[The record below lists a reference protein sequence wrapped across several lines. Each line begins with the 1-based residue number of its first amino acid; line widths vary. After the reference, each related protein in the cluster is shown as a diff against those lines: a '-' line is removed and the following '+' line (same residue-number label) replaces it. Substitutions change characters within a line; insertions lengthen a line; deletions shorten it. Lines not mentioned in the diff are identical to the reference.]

1 MRGIKT
7 LSRPF
12 RFHQENVPTSPNP
25 QFCQIG
31 RHNYTQNWPISF
43 WSQDIK
49 RISQMF
55 PSRTWENNIWLKWRN
70 ISLRNS
76 ENVSE
81 RILSVGSTSICIG
94 STQRWLSTA
103 LRIHLKKKKKHD
115 FTGSFC
121 GWYIQCSAVSLQLDK
136 WPSRFEEYDRD
147 HNLLINLLLH
157 CQQRSLFR

>member
-76 ENVSE
+76 ENVRRE
-81 RILSVGSTSICIG
+81 GADIE
-94 STQRWLSTA
+94 RWL
-103 LRIHLKKKKKHD
+103 HLHWIYSKVTVNSAPNTLEEEEKTWFHGILLWLVHTMQCCLLT
-115 FTGSFC
+115 TGQMTKSIW
-121 GWYIQCSAVSLQLDK
+121 GVWSWS
-136 WPSRFEEYDRD
+136 
-147 HNLLINLLLH
+147 
-157 CQQRSLFR
+157 